1 MHYATPVVALAATL
15 PLIHGND
22 SMQPPLIIRFMPDP
36 ASMEPAWPDH
46 LDALVAAPAHHRLLF
61 ENESVRV
68 IETIIPP
75 GEIVP
80 LHTHRWP
87 GTLHLIS
94 WSDIVRRDASSAIL
108 MDSRAL
114 SIARVEGAIT
124 WSPALPPHTLENVG
138 SATFHAI
145 TTELKHL

>member
-1 MHYATPVVALAATL
+1 M
-15 PLIHGND
+15 LIP
-22 SMQPPLIIRFMPDP
+22 Q
-36 ASMEPAWPDH
+36 AWPAD

-61 ENESVRV
+61 ENDFVRV

-75 GEIVP
+75 GETTP

-87 GTLHLIS
+87 GTLHLES
-94 WSDIVRRDASSAIL
+94 WSDLVRRDASGALL
-108 MDSRAL
+108 MDSRG
-114 SIARVEGAIT
+114 SGIKRVEGAVT

-138 SATFHAI
+138 TAVFRAI